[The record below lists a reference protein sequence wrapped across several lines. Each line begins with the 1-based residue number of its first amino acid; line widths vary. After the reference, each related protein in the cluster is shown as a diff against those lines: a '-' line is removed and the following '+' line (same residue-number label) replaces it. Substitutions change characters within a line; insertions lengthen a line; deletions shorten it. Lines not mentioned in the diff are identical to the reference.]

1 MLNSFYKV
9 PKLAELFQGNRAK
22 FIEIILATIPKDE
35 NDCINFDDVM
45 KNQIENMDIKSLKN
59 QFNAISSGHSIDEE
73 GLLTIKTV
81 PQENKIYEFVDEDLS
96 GQAALKVKEDMVS
109 IFELQKKFGHLSIID
124 ELDYDE

>member
-45 KNQIENMDIKSLKN
+45 KN
-59 QFNAISSGHSIDEE
+59 
-73 GLLTIKTV
+73 
-81 PQENKIYEFVDEDLS
+81 
-96 GQAALKVKEDMVS
+96 
-109 IFELQKKFGHLSIID
+109 
-124 ELDYDE
+124 

>member
-45 KNQIENMDIKSLKN
+45 KNQIENMDIKSLKG

-109 IFELQKKFGHLSIID
+109 IFELQKKFGYLSIID